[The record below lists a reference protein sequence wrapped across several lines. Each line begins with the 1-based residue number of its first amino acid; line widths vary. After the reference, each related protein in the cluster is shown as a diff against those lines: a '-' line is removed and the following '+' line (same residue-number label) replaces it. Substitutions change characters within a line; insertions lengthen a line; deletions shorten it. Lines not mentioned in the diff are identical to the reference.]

1 MYFHVKIT
9 NLGVLFLIF
18 SLATT
23 VAWTVFT
30 LPLLLGKT
38 TLAEGMCH
46 MGAGTPGVPAA
57 DLVPEVVVTSAHEGY
72 LQCMRFTPER

>member
-38 TLAEGMCH
+38 TLAEGVSHGSRDTGC
-46 MGAGTPGVPAA
+46 PRR
-57 DLVPEVVVTSAHEGY
+57 
-72 LQCMRFTPER
+72 RFGP